1 MKLYK
6 DTKEWLADVFWT
18 DIMEYARET
27 NNDEL
32 LNKLRMRKLS
42 EEEYKQY
49 FEQDYRK
56 HDENQKM
63 YEELARPKEKS
74 STETDIQ
81 ATVETKPAI
90 ELPQGM
96 SDEIRELLHDSDEF
110 RCLSPEDIEKFLKK
124 ELKKNF
130 WAIKDKHIRNTFKGV
145 KEYKA
150 AFNLINYLI
159 RKYPGFS
166 IIKDSSKKAIIETV
180 NKSKNDK
187 LVEGAIQSKSWEI
200 AKDKEKSDK
209 MIKLSKIKKIEDVQ
223 ERCQKYIE
231 LFEELWCNFADK
243 QDFLQQLI
251 DVTRTKTH
259 IQLENGIQSILTK
272 IIQTNL
278 KPEESEWRWYLSY
291 KLNPSYDAWR
301 IIAYPN
307 GEIFTICPHDE
318 YEKLISKKPPID
330 KRRK

>member
-1 MKLYK
+1 
-6 DTKEWLADVFWT
+6 
-18 DIMEYARET
+18 MEYARET

-130 WAIKDKHIRNTFKGV
+130 
-145 KEYKA
+145 
-150 AFNLINYLI
+150 
-159 RKYPGFS
+159 
-166 IIKDSSKKAIIETV
+166 
-180 NKSKNDK
+180 
-187 LVEGAIQSKSWEI
+187 
-200 AKDKEKSDK
+200 
-209 MIKLSKIKKIEDVQ
+209 
-223 ERCQKYIE
+223 
-231 LFEELWCNFADK
+231 
-243 QDFLQQLI
+243 
-251 DVTRTKTH
+251 
-259 IQLENGIQSILTK
+259 
-272 IIQTNL
+272 
-278 KPEESEWRWYLSY
+278 
-291 KLNPSYDAWR
+291 
-301 IIAYPN
+301 
-307 GEIFTICPHDE
+307 
-318 YEKLISKKPPID
+318 
-330 KRRK
+330 